1 MEYRRLP
8 EEYSMPPDEYKTAPE
23 IFEPAP
29 EVPPMTPE
37 YTDMPTM
44 YSRPQNVDPRSEAHR
59 RKEKREIVRNLFTPV
74 AAVIATLSIVFA
86 SFNYDLIGLDFLG
99 HNKDDSPFDD
109 IVVVS
114 PTDETT
120 IPEIPTE
127 EVEYPTDS
135 VEDTTEAPTEEST
148 EAATLPDLLS
158 YPEGWIPDAE
168 EQIWT
173 QYYVLH
179 PNPDEE
185 NFTSSLSLEDPIGEV
200 KKWLKSWGGS
210 RKYMEELDRT
220 REFLGYSISDD
231 AIISGSL
238 DSPERMQLLGGHI
251 YAVYKE
257 VITYQSFL
265 NSHGPGYYE
274 FGDSAF
280 PLLSNLA
287 PDFAGV
293 YAGDVY
299 GPEEFIRF
307 IVNDERQYR
316 YLHMGAAWTNP
327 ILGSNELGEVE
338 GASYDES
345 TNVLTL
351 ENCTAD
357 SLGVNLMGNGFT
369 IKLIG
374 ENHIGQ
380 ITIWGYHYG
389 GSVTFTG
396 SGTLIINEDQSYSY
410 GLYLDGEFSQ
420 SALLVD
426 KGVDMEISGSEAAI
440 MISATSM
447 EKAIWFL
454 ENETLMSGGVR
465 YGGEFL
471 QYTTLVGD
479 EEQGY
484 SYAPITFAEIKEK
497 SGIDFYDY
505 TVVVP
510 DGSWATYVEFESR
523 LIED

>member
-1 MEYRRLP
+1 M
-8 EEYSMPPDEYKTAPE
+8 
-23 IFEPAP
+23 
-29 EVPPMTPE
+29 V
-37 YTDMPTM
+37 
-44 YSRPQNVDPRSEAHR
+44 
-59 RKEKREIVRNLFTPV
+59 
-74 AAVIATLSIVFA
+74 
-86 SFNYDLIGLDFLG
+86 
-99 HNKDDSPFDD
+99 
-109 IVVVS
+109 
-114 PTDETT
+114 
-120 IPEIPTE
+120 
-127 EVEYPTDS
+127 
-135 VEDTTEAPTEEST
+135 
-148 EAATLPDLLS
+148 
-158 YPEGWIPDAE
+158 
-168 EQIWT
+168 
-173 QYYVLH
+173 
-179 PNPDEE
+179 
-185 NFTSSLSLEDPIGEV
+185 
-200 KKWLKSWGGS
+200 
-210 RKYMEELDRT
+210 
-220 REFLGYSISDD
+220 
-231 AIISGSL
+231 
-238 DSPERMQLLGGHI
+238 LLGGHI

-274 FGDSAF
+274 VGDSGF
-280 PLLSNLA
+280 PSLSNLA

-299 GPEEFIRF
+299 GPEDFIRF

-357 SLGVNLMGNGFT
+357 SLSVNLMGNGFT

-380 ITIWGYHYG
+380 ITIWGFHYG

-426 KGVDMEISGSEAAI
+426 KGVDLEISGSEAAI
-440 MISATSM
+440 MISATTM

-454 ENETLMSGGVR
+454 ENETLLSGGVR
-465 YGGEFL
+465 QGGQFL
-471 QYTTLVGD
+471 QYYNQYLDSNNEVV
-479 EEQGY
+479 
-484 SYAPITFAEIKEK
+484 SVPITFAEIKEQT
-497 SGIDFYDY
+497 GEEFYDY

-510 DGSWATYVEFESR
+510 DGTPATYVEFESR